1 MWEALILI
9 SFVLGIVLFSLGNTN
24 ACLFIKSMLNLESNK
39 YDNVSTIF
47 DAFYY
52 VCGICLFILI
62 LWMFI
67 KSKKRCIQD
76 FMSDTVVI
84 KITSESDKSNT
95 KSNIKKTPTKRNYS
109 LPADV
114 ESIDLGEID
123 KF

>member
-1 MWEALILI
+1 
-9 SFVLGIVLFSLGNTN
+9 
-24 ACLFIKSMLNLESNK
+24 
-39 YDNVSTIF
+39 
-47 DAFYY
+47 
-52 VCGICLFILI
+52 
-62 LWMFI
+62 
-67 KSKKRCIQD
+67 
-76 FMSDTVVI
+76 MSDTVVI